1 MFLTTVYLAQT
12 GTTGEAATKALHLTL
27 AYQFPPSHFS
37 RLESLVDIVDPRA
50 PAAWEVR
57 LYSRDTR
64 IVGNEVMR
72 LLERFQGQIFK
83 GEILKRVL
91 PKQKKRGRKKMYYA
105 I

>member
-72 LLERFQGQIFK
+72 LLELVFK
-83 GEILKRVL
+83 ARYSRV
-91 PKQKKRGRKKMYYA
+91 KF
-105 I
+105 